1 MGGLLPVRRLN
12 STELAA
18 WRAISAQLLVSGSV
32 IGWFEADEANENWL
46 GVPDEDAAFL

>member
-1 MGGLLPVRRLN
+1 MVGDGRYPGTGASVRDEASGKMRLN

-32 IGWFEADEANENWL
+32 IGWST
-46 GVPDEDAAFL
+46 